1 MKINPI
7 PYSQEELH
15 SFFDYNEITG
25 ELFWKIRKAR
35 CIQIGDRAGV
45 YNKGD
50 KRRGSYVLITLDKV
64 QYFAHRIIWKWLY
77 GYDPVGFHI
86 DHEDGNGWF
95 NAKLN
100 LRIST
105 PSQNSCNRGL
115 GSSNKTGIKGL
126 CLINTGLLK
135 AQVMLNGVNT
145 EKLFSNT
152 AQGVELATLWLEE
165 TREHLHK
172 QFTNHG

>member
-1 MKINPI
+1 MKIKPI
-7 PYSQEELH
+7 PYTQEELH
-15 SFFDYNEITG
+15 SFFDYNEVTG

-35 CIQIGDRAGV
+35 CIQVGDRAGV

-77 GYDPVGFHI
+77 GYDPIDYQI

-95 NAKLN
+95 NAKHN
-100 LRIST
+100 LRIATS
-105 PSQNSCNRGL
+105 SQNSSNKGL
-115 GSSNKTGIKGL
+115 TSANKTGIKGF

-135 AQVMLNGVNT
+135 AQVMLNGNIT
-145 EKLFSNT
+145 EKCFSNT
-152 AQGVELATLWLEE
+152 KQGIELATLWLEA
-165 TREHLHK
+165 TRLDKHQ